1 MFKLVENV
9 KMAELFGHKDGL
21 GQSLRVGDSVLVNEI
36 PVTLLDG
43 LPSEDQLAITAQKG
57 KTLTLAGF
65 DEHGFAEL
73 DFIDADDNPHTIWIA
88 PTALEKLV
96 LTGKDSDSN

>member
-1 MFKLVENV
+1 MAKLFER
-9 KMAELFGHKDGL
+9 KDRL
-21 GQSLRVGDSVLVNEI
+21 GQSLQVGDSVLVCEI
-36 PVTLLDG
+36 PMTLLDG

-73 DFIDADDNPHTIWIA
+73 DFLDADHNPHTIWIA
-88 PTALEKLV
+88 PTALEKS
-96 LTGKDSDSN
+96 KIEIKNSQK